1 MIRCLFFVFLL
12 PAAAAK
18 ETRCQQTDHD
28 TGYDEAVR
36 IEVDEVVTQPDFH
49 TDGQELAGHR
59 RRRMFAEADTAQGT
73 EGGDDKIRRIGN
85 GPEEKDEPE
94 IDAAVQPGQPAALID
109 QSLCLAPEDIAHDDK
124 GQDIADDLTGPGNE
138 DARQEAEQD
147 AIDRD
152 ELDRRQ
158 AGHVGQDDEQNHE
171 DHGNTAKRR
180 NIRRQPR
187 NIMARRQLP

>member
-1 MIRCLFFVFLL
+1 
-12 PAAAAK
+12 
-18 ETRCQQTDHD
+18 
-28 TGYDEAVR
+28 
-36 IEVDEVVTQPDFH
+36 
-49 TDGQELAGHR
+49 
-59 RRRMFAEADTAQGT
+59 MFAEADTAQGT
-73 EGGDDKIRRIGN
+73 ESGDDEIRRIGN

-94 IDAAVQPGQPAALID
+94 IDLAVQPGQPAALID
-109 QSLCLAPEDIAHDDK
+109 QGLRLATEDIAHDDK
-124 GQDIADDLTGPGNE
+124 GQDIADDLTGPGND

-187 NIMARRQLP
+187 NIMAHHQLP